1 VVARPVIDAIKA
13 TVSENKID
21 VLVIDPFVSCHRV
34 SENDN
39 SAIDTVARE
48 WADIAEETGCA
59 VELVHHVRKTGDIEV
74 TVEDARGASALL
86 SAVRSARVLNRMPK
100 DDAEKAGVENHRLYF
115 RVDNGKSNM
124 SPSHDKAT
132 WYHMKSVDLENGGP
146 FLDGDN
152 IGVATEWMWPN
163 PLEGVCVSDLRAV
176 QEAVADG
183 RWRENSQAK
192 DWVGRAVAE
201 AMGLDASDKQHRSKI
216 VGLLKIWKASGALV
230 DVEGLDAK
238 RETRTFVEVGT
249 LAND

>member
-1 VVARPVIDAIKA
+1 MVRLMLVAEHLR
-13 TVSENKID
+13 
-21 VLVIDPFVSCHRV
+21 
-34 SENDN
+34 
-39 SAIDTVARE
+39 
-48 WADIAEETGCA
+48 
-59 VELVHHVRKTGDIEV
+59 
-74 TVEDARGASALL
+74 
-86 SAVRSARVLNRMPK
+86 
-100 DDAEKAGVENHRLYF
+100 VENQCADPVWF
-115 RVDNGKSNM
+115 GN
-124 SPSHDKAT
+124 AF
-132 WYHMKSVDLENGGP
+132 
-146 FLDGDN
+146 FLDGDD
-152 IGVATEWMWPN
+152 IGVATEWRWPN